1 ATTAN
6 FDEGVEVDDPYGV
19 VVVEMGD
26 REHRAA
32 ACVPLSHHT
41 VKRRNGKVTTA
52 TKDDWRD
59 GLYRAGLKPPTL
71 LCGQMIAQRADP
83 DGTGAY
89 PSFARL
95 GVQCGGKSTR
105 TIQTYVK
112 ELVIAGWLRK
122 VGMRGGCILF
132 DLTVPIGEFPV
143 YEPPGD
149 EL

>member
-1 ATTAN
+1 ARDGVGSRMTTATNETNNEHQRDGATVTTAN

-59 GLYRAGLKPPTL
+59 GLYRSGLKPPTL

-122 VGMRGGCILF
+122 V
-132 DLTVPIGEFPV
+132 
-143 YEPPGD
+143 
-149 EL
+149 